1 MAVPFIFELQLGA
14 AVLVAL
20 TVISPVL
27 GHFPGVSFV
36 VDGVITIE
44 GLVGSVRALERRL
57 LLLIDKGAARWALLR
72 LLSDQHHLLEDFIL
86 FCS

>member
-1 MAVPFIFELQLGA
+1 MAVPFIFEPQLAA

-57 LLLIDKGAARWALLR
+57 LLIDKGAVRWALLR
-72 LLSDQHHLLEDFIL
+72 LLSDQHHLLEDLIL